1 MFRVIN
7 KVGNEYSVLDT
18 SDGVVDT
25 LDPARIIDIMT
36 SYEYEIKGIEEKVNE
51 FLFVDY
57 NKKYKRVIRGSKFR
71 IYPNKEQR
79 IKFSKI
85 FGCCRFVWNK
95 MLAERINFYNTTGE
109 SLINH
114 YNDFYKGNDFLKEV
128 PARSL
133 QMTERNLNTA
143 YKNFFRRVSKGDKK
157 VGFPKFK
164 KKQGKQSYQIYNDR
178 NCIQICDNKVRLPKV
193 GLVKINQHRPIQGR
207 VMTVTITK
215 TPTDKYY
222 ISMNTEEWI
231 ELDTVPV
238 SDIVGIDLGI
248 KDLAILDNDDKLE
261 NPETLDRYLEQLRFY
276 QQKLSRTTRGSN
288 RYKKLQK
295 KIARIHERVHN
306 IRTDNIHKFT
316 RKMIDENQVIITE
329 DLNIKGMLSNRTHSK
344 KKRTRDRHI
353 ANASWYEF
361 MRQFSYKSDWYDR
374 VYQKVGKNYP
384 STQLCHVCGYKN
396 INLRGN
402 TSIRSWICPSC
413 GTEHDRDI
421 NAAKNIKQEGMR
433 LLGIA

>member
-1 MFRVIN
+1 MFKVID
-7 KVGNEYSVLDT
+7 KVRNEYSVLDT
-18 SDGVVDT
+18 SDGVVET

-36 SYEYEIKGIEEKVNE
+36 SYGYEIEGIEQKDDE

-71 IYPNKEQR
+71 IYPNQEQR

-85 FGCCRFVWNK
+85 FGCCRFIWNK
-95 MLAERINFYNTTGE
+95 MLAERIDFYNTTGE

-143 YKNFFRRVSKGDKK
+143 YKNFFRRVSKGDKR

-164 KKQGKQSYQIYNDR
+164 KKQGKQSYQIYNDGD
-178 NCIQICDNKVRLPKV
+178 CIQICDNKVRLPKV
-193 GLVKINQHRPIQGR
+193 GLVKIKQHRPIQGR
-207 VMTVTITK
+207 IMTVTITK

-231 ELDTVPV
+231 EVDTIPV
-238 SDIVGIDLGI
+238 SGIVGIDLGI
-248 KDLAILDNDDKLE
+248 KDLAILDNGDKLE
-261 NPETLDRYLEQLRFY
+261 NHETLDRYLEQLRFY
-276 QQKLSRTTRGSN
+276 QQKLSRASRGSN
-288 RYKKLQK
+288 RYKKLQR
-295 KIARIHERVHN
+295 KIARIHERIHN

-316 RKMIDENQVIITE
+316 RKMINENQVIITE
-329 DLNIKGMLSNRTHSK
+329 DLNIKGMLSNQTRSK
-344 KKRTRDRHI
+344 KKRTRSRHI

-384 STQLCHVCGYKN
+384 STQLCSCCGYKN
-396 INLRGN
+396 IELRGN
-402 TSIRSWICPSC
+402 TSKRFWTCPSC

-421 NAAKNIKQEGMR
+421 NAAKNIKQEGIR